1 MSQLLGKTLK
11 VLGAAALLYGAY
23 KLGKG
28 MKSEPI
34 NNFVVEEDKNECE
47 EEKYITELIGELK
60 NKPNKTKKDKYN
72 IELLEV
78 KLNQIKSKK

>member
-34 NNFVVEEDKNECE
+34 NNFVVE
-47 EEKYITELIGELK
+47 
-60 NKPNKTKKDKYN
+60 
-72 IELLEV
+72 
-78 KLNQIKSKK
+78 